1 MKNKSAYIF
10 LTSASLMGLYW
21 FGNAFILTYAS
32 IFLLDKGLSNTQI
45 GLVLSVGGVLSI
57 LFQGIPSALAD
68 RFHSVSLKLVMSLF
82 LLMELILCTGIQA
95 YSGNKLLLM
104 AEYALLE
111 GADWAFLAFINASS
125 MEYENYGYAVNFSVV
140 RSFGSVLYGV
150 STLMLG
156 LLSSH
161 FGLGFLIPCLILVR
175 VVTLFNVLL
184 MKNTRKSA
192 APKKTL
198 SGSSAG
204 PQSRTGTGC
213 PSGHDATATGYLVF
227 FRENPRLP
235 FLLLGFF
242 CLWMSGTS
250 TNNYLIHIIRKVGGT
265 NAAMGFISS
274 TSAWMEVPFMLLC
287 GFLLTRYSCASLLRI
302 SSFFYILKPT
312 ILLLASSIPIVTLG
326 QYMQG
331 PSYAIFTIAS
341 VYYMNHMVDI
351 KDNAKAQALLG
362 ICTKGLSG
370 IVANLVSGIML
381 DRLGI
386 NGMLGFCI
394 GCTICGF
401 SIIQIITRKN

>member
-1 MKNKSAYIF
+1 MKNKNTYVF
-10 LTSASLMGLYW
+10 FTSASLMGLYW

-57 LFQGIPSALAD
+57 LFQSFPSALAD
-68 RFHSVSLKLVMSLF
+68 RFRSISLKLVMSLF
-82 LLMELILCTGIQA
+82 LLLELILCAGIQA

-104 AEYALLE
+104 TEYALLE

-125 MEYENYGYAVNFSVV
+125 MEYENHGYAVNFSVV

-156 LLSSH
+156 LLSSR

-175 VVTLFNVLL
+175 TITLLNVLL
-184 MKNTRKSA
+184 MKNTRKS
-192 APKKTL
+192 
-198 SGSSAG
+198 
-204 PQSRTGTGC
+204 GTYRKQT
-213 PSGHDATATGYLVF
+213 SGYLAF
-227 FRENPRLP
+227 FREHPKLP
-235 FLLLGFF
+235 FLLFGFF

-250 TNNYLIHIIRKVGGT
+250 TNNYLIHIIRKAGGN

-274 TSAWMEVPFMLLC
+274 TSAWMEVPFMLFC
-287 GFLLTRYSCASLLRI
+287 GFLLTKYSCASLLRI
-302 SSFFYILKPT
+302 SSFFYILKPA
-312 ILLLASSIPIVTLG
+312 ILLLASGIPMVTLG

-341 VYYMNHMVDI
+341 VYYMNHIIDA

-381 DRLGI
+381 DRFGI

-394 GCTICGF
+394 VCTLCGF
-401 SIIQIITRKN
+401 CVIQIITRQKEACE

>member
-1 MKNKSAYIF
+1 MKNKNTYVF

-45 GLVLSVGGVLSI
+45 GLVLSAGGVLSI

-68 RFHSVSLKLVMSLF
+68 RFRSVSLKLVMSLF
-82 LLMELILCTGIQA
+82 LLLELLLCTGIQA
-95 YSGNKLLLM
+95 YAGNKLLLM
-104 AEYALLE
+104 TEYALLE
-111 GADWAFLAFINASS
+111 GSDWAFLAFLNAAS
-125 MEYENYGYAVNFSVV
+125 MEYENHGYAINFSVV
-140 RSFGSVLYGV
+140 RSFGSILYGV

-156 LLSSH
+156 LLSSR

-175 VVTLFNVLL
+175 VITLLNVLL
-184 MKNTRKSA
+184 MKNTRKSGV
-192 APKKTL
+192 PKKTL
-198 SGSSAG
+198 AD
-204 PQSRTGTGC
+204 
-213 PSGHDATATGYLVF
+213 PSGQPQNPTGSDTGYLAF
-227 FRENPRLP
+227 FRENPKLP
-235 FLLLGFF
+235 FLLFGFF

-250 TNNYLIHIIRKVGGT
+250 TNNYLIHIIRKVGGS

-287 GFLLTRYSCASLLRI
+287 GFLLTKYSCASLLRI

-312 ILLLASSIPIVTLG
+312 ILLLASTIPMAALG

-331 PSYAIFTIAS
+331 PSYAILTIAS
-341 VYYMNHMVDI
+341 VYYMNHIVNA

-370 IVANLVSGIML
+370 IVANLVSGVML
-381 DRLGI
+381 DRFGI

-394 GCTICGF
+394 ACTLCGF
-401 SIIQIITRKN
+401 CVIQTVTRKK

>member
-1 MKNKSAYIF
+1 MKSKSTYIF

-68 RFHSVSLKLVMSLF
+68 RFRSVSLKLVMSLF
-82 LLMELILCTGIQA
+82 LLVELVLCAGIQA

-111 GADWAFLAFINASS
+111 GADCAFLAFINASS

-140 RSFGSVLYGV
+140 RSFGSVLYGI

-156 LLSSH
+156 LLSSRL
-161 FGLGFLIPCLILVR
+161 GLFFLIPCLILVR
-175 VVTLFNVLL
+175 VVTLLNVLL
-184 MKNTRKSA
+184 MKNTRK
-192 APKKTL
+192 
-198 SGSSAG
+198 AG
-204 PQSRTGTGC
+204 TAGKQ
-213 PSGHDATATGYLVF
+213 PSGYLAF
-227 FRENPRLP
+227 FRENPKLP
-235 FLLLGFF
+235 FLLFGFF

-250 TNNYLIHIIRKVGGT
+250 TNNYLIHIIRKVGGS
-265 NAAMGFISS
+265 NAVMGFISS

-287 GFLLTRYSCASLLRI
+287 GFLLTKYSCASLLRI
-302 SSFFYILKPT
+302 SSFFYILKPS
-312 ILLLASSIPIVTLG
+312 ILLLASSIPMVALG

-381 DRLGI
+381 DRFGI
-386 NGMLGFCI
+386 NGMLGFCMA
-394 GCTICGF
+394 CTICGF
-401 SIIQIITRKN
+401 CVIQVITLQKEKGR

>member
-1 MKNKSAYIF
+1 MKNKNTYIF

-68 RFHSVSLKLVMSLF
+68 RFRSVSLKLVMSLF
-82 LLMELILCTGIQA
+82 LLLELSLCIGIHA
-95 YSGNKLLLM
+95 YAGNKLLLM

-111 GADWAFLAFINASS
+111 GADWAFLAFLNATS
-125 MEYENYGYAVNFSVV
+125 MEYENHGYAINFSVV
-140 RSFGSVLYGV
+140 RSFGSVLYGI

-156 LLSSH
+156 ILSSR
-161 FGLGFLIPCLILVR
+161 FGLFFLIPCLILVR
-175 VVTLFNVLL
+175 LTTLLNVLFL
-184 MKNTRKSA
+184 KNIRKNKYT
-192 APKKTL
+192 PNLKKN
-198 SGSSAG
+198 
-204 PQSRTGTGC
+204 C
-213 PSGHDATATGYLVF
+213 PDSPDTGYLSF
-227 FRENPRLP
+227 FRENPKLP
-235 FLLLGFF
+235 FLLFGFF

-250 TNNYLIHIIRKVGGT
+250 TNNYLVHIIRKVGGSNT
-265 NAAMGFISS
+265 AMGFISS

-287 GFLLTRYSCASLLRI
+287 GFLLTKFSCGALLRI

-312 ILLLASSIPIVTLG
+312 ILLLASSIPVVALG

-341 VYYMNHMVDI
+341 VYYMNHIVDT

-381 DRLGI
+381 DLFGI

-394 GCTICGF
+394 VCTMCGF
-401 SIIQIITRKN
+401 CVLQTVTRQK